1 MTPQQSAQ
9 ETAQQRTRE
18 TAQQSLAVSFDDV
31 FVLYESTDDTLSNNR
46 VDALATFGSA
56 VAALRGLSL
65 DVGRGE
71 CVVVRGPSGS
81 GKSTLVGVVT
91 GQVMPSAGM
100 LRYFQGDELVSG
112 EVLRSTG
119 KLSVVTQGSGR
130 ELLPE
135 LTCIQNVAL
144 AAELRGKPSDE
155 CHREAEAVMS
165 RFRILNF
172 AHRKPTDLSGGEAQK
187 VALAAALASNPTIVV
202 ADEPTGDLDR
212 QSADEVYDLLI
223 EHAQRTG
230 AALLVVSHDER
241 AERIANRVVSIRDG
255 RFEGVRYPGEG
266 TLAAVV
272 DDRGWMR
279 LPEAERR
286 ATGIVDR
293 VFVSHDEGGIRLQ
306 PGAGDRLPEGRR
318 AVSDPNANPA
328 PGTSDPA
335 HAERT
340 VLVRVRDASV
350 VLAGSQGAAPI
361 LAPTSLEVHRGGLL
375 VVAGPS
381 GSGKTTMLSVLGGL
395 RTASTGTIE
404 FPSPLARDFTIGFGP
419 QVPGFAND
427 ATVRAN
433 VELPSRLRGVPPDPD
448 RLFDML
454 CALGIDHLAARPLRT
469 LSGGERQRAGVAR
482 VLLTSADLL
491 LIDEPTSQLD
501 EVSAA
506 RTVAAIRLV
515 AQRGTAIVV
524 ASHDESVISVADDVV
539 TLA

>member
-1 MTPQQSAQ
+1 MTPQQS
-9 ETAQQRTRE
+9 TRE
-18 TAQQSLAVSFDDV
+18 IAQHSLAVSFDDV
-31 FVLYESTDDTLSNNR
+31 FVLYESTDDTTLSNR
-46 VDALATFGSA
+46 VDALATFGLA

-91 GQVMPSAGM
+91 GQVTPSAGM
-100 LRYFQGDELVSG
+100 VRYFEGDEPVSG
-112 EVLRSTG
+112 EALRSTG
-119 KLSVVTQGSGR
+119 KLAVVTQGSGR

-144 AAELRGKPSDE
+144 AAELRGKPKE
-155 CHREAEAVMS
+155 HCHREAEVVMS
-165 RFRILNF
+165 RFGIFDF

-187 VALAAALASNPTIVV
+187 VALAAALASNPSIVV

-223 EHAQRTG
+223 EQAQRTG
-230 AALLVVSHDER
+230 AAVLLVSHDER
-241 AERIANRVVSIRDG
+241 AERIADRVVSIRDG

-266 TLAAVV
+266 TAAAVV

-293 VFVSHDEGGIRLQ
+293 AVVSHDEGGIRLQ
-306 PGAGDRLPEGRR
+306 PGSGNRPAEGHH
-318 AVSDPNANPA
+318 AVAAD
-328 PGTSDPA
+328 PGTHHRHPTAGPPDT
-335 HAERT
+335 ERT

-350 VLAGSQGAAPI
+350 VAAGSHGFRAI
-361 LAPTSLEVHRGGLL
+361 LAPSSLDVHRGGVL

-395 RTASTGTIE
+395 RTPSTGTIE
-404 FPSPLARDFTIGFGP
+404 FPSALARGFTIGFGP
-419 QVPGFAND
+419 QVPGFADD

-433 VELPSRLRGVPPDPD
+433 VELASRLRGVPPDPD

-454 CALGIDHLAARPLRT
+454 SALGIDHLAERPLRT

-506 RTVAAIRLV
+506 RTVAAIRRV

-524 ASHDESVISVADDVV
+524 ASHDEAVISAADDVV
-539 TLA
+539 ILA